1 MEEEPQPRRSMFWFV
16 QGNVKI
22 LMLCRVLWS
31 ASTSIIYPFFSLYIL
46 ALGGT
51 ATEVG
56 LINALGIRAGM
67 ILYPVGGYIADKAG
81 RVKLIGYSTFV
92 YTFAHLF
99 FVVANDWRIIAL
111 GQFMS
116 QLLLFYMPAMNAL
129 EADSLPPGVRGRGF
143 AIMMAVPGA
152 VRVVAPVVG
161 GYVIEWFKVSSGLTS
176 DQAIVRAVRICW
188 TVAFVT
194 GLFVAWLRLR
204 YLKETVSEDD
214 GEERFSFRQIPK
226 MIVPAYRSIMDS
238 IKWMTPSLRVIVA
251 IEMFA
256 SFFIAMS
263 APFYVVYAK
272 QVIGLVESQWG
283 LIMFV
288 SGLVA
293 ILAAFPLGSA
303 TDRVGPR
310 RMILVG
316 MFMAPLIVFGYQ
328 YAGGFIG
335 VAAVLVGI
343 SLCNSMMMPAFST
356 IIANI
361 IPRSRRGRLY
371 SLIGERGITI
381 SFGNFWG
388 GGFLLFPPAAV
399 GAYVGGWVYKIDPNL
414 PWIITGAAV
423 LVCAALVYLFVHEP
437 EEAQV

>member
-1 MEEEPQPRRSMFWFV
+1 MGEELQPRRSIFWFV

-22 LMLCRVLWS
+22 LMLCRVIWS
-31 ASTSIIYPFFSLYIL
+31 ASTSIVYPFFSLYIL

-51 ATEVG
+51 ETEVG
-56 LINALGIRAGM
+56 LINALGIIAGM

-81 RVKLIGYSTFV
+81 RVKLIGYSTFI
-92 YTFAHLF
+92 YAFAHLF
-99 FVVANDWRIIAL
+99 FVVANDWKIIAL
-111 GQFMS
+111 GQFVS

-143 AIMMAVPGA
+143 AMMMAVPGA

-161 GYVIEWFKVSSGLTS
+161 GYVIEWFKTSSGLTS
-176 DQAIVRAVRICW
+176 DQAIVLAVKICW
-188 TVAFVT
+188 TVAFAT
-194 GLFVAWLRLR
+194 GLLVAWLRLR
-204 YLKETVSEDD
+204 YLKETVSEDEG
-214 GEERFSFRQIPK
+214 GESFSFRQIPK
-226 MIVPAYRSIMDS
+226 MIVPAYRSIMGS
-238 IKWMTPSLRVIVA
+238 LKWMTPSLRVIVA

-272 QVIGLVESQWG
+272 KVIGLVESQWG
-283 LIMFV
+283 LIMFI
-288 SGLVA
+288 SGLVG

-310 RMILVG
+310 RMILLG
-316 MFMAPLIVFGYQ
+316 MFAAPLIVFSYQ
-328 YAGGFIG
+328 YAGGFMG
-335 VAAVLVGI
+335 VAAVLVGV
-343 SLCNSMMMPAFST
+343 SLCNNLMMPAFST

-361 IPRSRRGRLY
+361 IPRTRRGRLY
-371 SLIGERGITI
+371 SLIGERGITV

-399 GAYVGGWVYKIDPNL
+399 GAYVGGYVYTMDPNL
-414 PWIITGAAV
+414 PWIITSAAL
-423 LVCAALVYLFVHEP
+423 LVCAALIYMFVHEP
-437 EEAQV
+437 EEAQQ

>member
-1 MEEEPQPRRSMFWFV
+1 MGEKLQPRRSMLWFV

-22 LMLCRVLWS
+22 LMICRVLWS
-31 ASTSIIYPFFSLYIL
+31 ASTSIVYPFFSLYIL

-51 ATEVG
+51 ETEVG
-56 LINALGIRAGM
+56 LINALGILAGM
-67 ILYPVGGYIADKAG
+67 ILYPVGGYIADRSG

-92 YTFAHLF
+92 YAFAHLF
-99 FVVANDWRIIAL
+99 FVVANDWRMIAL

-143 AIMMAVPGA
+143 AIMMVVPGA
-152 VRVVAPVVG
+152 VRVVAPVIG
-161 GYVIEWFKVSSGLTS
+161 GYVIEWFKLSSDLTG
-176 DQAIVRAVRICW
+176 DQAIVLAVRICW

-194 GLFVAWLRLR
+194 GLFVAWLRLN
-204 YLKETVSEDD
+204 YLKETIDEEE
-214 GEERFSFRQIPK
+214 GGERFSFRQMPK

-238 IKWMTPSLRVIVA
+238 LKWMTPSLRVIVA
-251 IEMFA
+251 IEMLA

-283 LIMFV
+283 LIMFI
-288 SGLVA
+288 SGLVG
-293 ILAAFPLGSA
+293 ILAAFPLGSV

-310 RMILVG
+310 KMILLG
-316 MFMAPLIVFGYQ
+316 MFAAPLIVFGYQ
-328 YAGGFIG
+328 YAGGFVG
-335 VAAVLVGI
+335 AAAILVGL
-343 SLCNSMMMPAFST
+343 SLCNNMMMPAFST

-371 SLIGERGITI
+371 SLIGERGIMV

-399 GAYVGGWVYKIDPNL
+399 GAYVGGWVYKMDPNL
-414 PWIITGAAV
+414 PWIITGAAL

-437 EEAQV
+437 EEAQQ